1 MPLDFV
7 GLRFGF
13 LSGKRMGSDAMLW
26 NRIIVL
32 VIGYFC
38 GIFLSGYA
46 YSKSKHQ
53 DITKMGSGN
62 AGTTNTFRMYGWKAG
77 LITLLGDVSKP
88 IAAILITWLIFHA
101 REPEGVRLLEL
112 YAGLGTIIGH
122 NYPFYMKHFKGGK
135 GIACTGGM
143 MIAFCP
149 LEVPIGLSL
158 FMITTALTKYVSVGS
173 IVGLVSF
180 FVQTVLFGELGLLDV
195 TKTYRLEVYGLA
207 AFIMLMG
214 IVRHRENIKRLLNG
228 TENKFS
234 LKKKT
239 NKEVP

>member
-1 MPLDFV
+1 
-7 GLRFGF
+7 
-13 LSGKRMGSDAMLW
+13 MLI

-46 YSKSKHQ
+46 YSRFKHK
-53 DITKMGSGN
+53 DITQMGSGN
-62 AGTTNTFRMYGWKAG
+62 AGTTNTFRMFGWKAG

-88 IAAILITWLIFHA
+88 IAAILITWLLFHKSQ
-101 REPEGVRLLEL
+101 PEGVRLLEL

-122 NYPFYMKHFKGGK
+122 NHPFYMKNFKGGK

-149 LEVPIGLSL
+149 IEVPLGLGL
-158 FMITTALTKYVSVGS
+158 FIVVTAVTKYVSVGS
-173 IVGLVSF
+173 MVGLVSF
-180 FVQTVLFGELGLLDV
+180 FVQTIVFGELGLLDV
-195 TKTYRLEVYGLA
+195 TEQYRIEVYVLA
-207 AFIMLMG
+207 AVIMLMG

-228 TENKFS
+228 NENKLS
-234 LKKKT
+234 LKKKERT
-239 NKEVP
+239 VS

>member
-1 MPLDFV
+1 MIL
-7 GLRFGF
+7 
-13 LSGKRMGSDAMLW
+13 

-62 AGTTNTFRMYGWKAG
+62 AGTTNTFRIFGWKAG
-77 LITLLGDVSKP
+77 LITLLGDISKP
-88 IAAILITWLIFHA
+88 IVAILITWLLFHKSQ
-101 REPEGVRLLEL
+101 PEGVRLLQL

-122 NYPFYMKHFKGGK
+122 NYPFYMKNFKGGK

-149 LEVPIGLSL
+149 VEVPVSLGLFIL
-158 FMITTALTKYVSVGS
+158 TVALTKYVSLGS
-173 IVGLVSF
+173 IIGLISF
-180 FVQTVLFGELGLLDV
+180 FIQTIVFGQLGLLNV
-195 TKTYRLEVYGLA
+195 TENYKIEIYVLA

-214 IVRHRENIKRLLNG
+214 IWRHRENIKRLMNG
-228 TENKFS
+228 NENKFS
-234 LKKKT
+234 FKKKEEGT
-239 NKEVP
+239 VK